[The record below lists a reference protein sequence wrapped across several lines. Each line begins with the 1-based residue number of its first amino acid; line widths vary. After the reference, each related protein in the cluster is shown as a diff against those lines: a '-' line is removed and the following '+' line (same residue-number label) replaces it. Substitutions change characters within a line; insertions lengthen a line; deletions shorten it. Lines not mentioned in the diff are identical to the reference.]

1 MKTNKI
7 LWMACAV
14 LFSIAVSCA
23 DGPTTETPVKKTGGK
38 LSYSPLPPGPAI
50 TGYSFDGTEGDPL
63 SLMKAKQWA
72 AHYRDKNPGS
82 TQAHFFGLEIIKQI
96 LAEPGCVGIRMYY
109 AIDDNGRKQILL
121 VGASA
126 NGDNLLPSTSA
137 SSFASFSLFSDPDAD
152 NIIADFSWPC
162 PTYCNPPQAS
172 L

>member
-1 MKTNKI
+1 MKTNNVLCI
-7 LWMACAV
+7 ACAA

-23 DGPTTETPVKKTGGK
+23 DRPATETPVKKTGGK
-38 LSYSPLPPGPAI
+38 LSHSPLHPGPVI

-72 AHYRDKNPGS
+72 AHYRDKNQGS
-82 TQAHFFGLEIIKQI
+82 TQAHFFGSEIIKQI

-121 VGASA
+121 VGANA
-126 NGDNLLPSTSA
+126 NGDNLLPSTS
-137 SSFASFSLFSDPDAD
+137 SSFASFSLFSDPDD
-152 NIIADFSWPC
+152 GNIIADFSWPC
-162 PTYCNPPQAS
+162 PSYCNPPQAS